1 MSLYESRINLDVLAD
16 TCRGRPSIMKNYEI
30 LRKLPGHGR
39 IYDSFWKI
47 ILITLRRLLTDF
59 WNDWISE
66 DSKRLVLKTA
76 GSDCPGLCSGKVVTM
91 QIHLKHGVFFSIFT
105 N

>member
-1 MSLYESRINLDVLAD
+1 VRYLLKSL
-16 TCRGRPSIMKNYEI
+16 
-30 LRKLPGHGR
+30 GHGR

-47 ILITLRRLLTDF
+47 MILITLRRLLTDF

-66 DSKRLVLKTA
+66 DMKSLVLKTA
-76 GSDCPGLCSGKVVTM
+76 GSDCPGLCSGKVVTI